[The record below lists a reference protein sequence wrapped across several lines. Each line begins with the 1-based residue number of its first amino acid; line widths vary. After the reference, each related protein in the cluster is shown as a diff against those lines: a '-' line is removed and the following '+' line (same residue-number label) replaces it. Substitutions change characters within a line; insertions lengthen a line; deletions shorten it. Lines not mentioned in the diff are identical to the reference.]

1 MKIINC
7 TPHPITVHNS
17 DGTTLNLNPS
27 GIIPRVQVNR
37 TFLQK
42 AGGADVYRPDFGQLT
57 GLPDR
62 KTDTFFVVSS
72 LLAASAPDRDDL
84 LTPGNPIRDDQGRVI
99 GCKGLNAPN
108 LDGRRK

>member
-7 TPHPITVHNS
+7 TPHTVSVHNS
-17 DGTTLNLNPS
+17 DGTKLTLNPS
-27 GIIPRVQVNR
+27 GTVPRVQVNR

-42 AGGADVYRPDFGQLT
+42 AGGADVYRPDYGKPS

-62 KTDTFFVVSS
+62 ADDTFYIVSS
-72 LLAASAPDRDDL
+72 LLAAAAPDRDDL

-108 LDGRRK
+108 LAGGGK